1 MVWYSAPVFYFSFP
15 SSSNP
20 SHFNSNCCNLVHILK
35 RFSSSFSA
43 WLTMQS
49 GLLLRNML
57 SDWKD
62 MVSFKI
68 DFVILVSSYICS
80 ALSLAYLECYI
91 LFLFLFRGCK
101 GRWVRW
107 YLCCHRA
114 ILWAWIQCTQDP
126 CPQVLPLQSAG
137 AFQMACPI
145 CRAHQ
150 MPQGGKCIHRAV
162 HSTILKVDRCQGC
175 LGLILTR

>member
-1 MVWYSAPVFYFSFP
+1 
-15 SSSNP
+15 
-20 SHFNSNCCNLVHILK
+20 VHILK

-49 GLLLRNML
+49 GLLLRNTL

-80 ALSLAYLECYI
+80 ALSLMRCIWNVIFYS
-91 LFLFLFRGCK
+91 LFFLFRVCK

-150 MPQGGKCIHRAV
+150 MPQGGKCIHRVV
-162 HSTILKVDRCQGC
+162 HSTILKVDRCQWC
-175 LGLILTR
+175 LGLIPTR